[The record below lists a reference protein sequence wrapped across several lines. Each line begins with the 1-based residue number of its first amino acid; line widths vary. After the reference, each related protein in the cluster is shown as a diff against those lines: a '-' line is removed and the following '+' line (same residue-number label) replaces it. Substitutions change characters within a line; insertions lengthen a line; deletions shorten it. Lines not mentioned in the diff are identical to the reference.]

1 MTSLSLIGDRQPDLS
16 VTRSMSFIAF
26 VGRPWRTVHG
36 CVSRPLEIPCI
47 LRILLGVIRIVVA
60 VLLSGVAASTATP
73 HATAQRSHPKQPL
86 LRTEPAAVTCPAPL
100 GSGVRTA
107 RLFCDVLAGRNP
119 ASGIIIRLPK
129 HQGVATLTFDLHNRQ
144 TYSAEQVKSGNAYT
158 RYTATIGVLT
168 LDSTLLSRFV
178 VQSEFRREGDLFD
191 RIAGGSGPGGVKAV
205 APTGVEPVRIDIPA
219 NVEAVS
225 ILGEKLTTTGIDGHA
240 LYTTAGRP
248 IAVISQAMIE
258 YRPVSAPAPTAKKPA
273 KKTKP

>member
-1 MTSLSLIGDRQPDLS
+1 M
-16 VTRSMSFIAF
+16 
-26 VGRPWRTVHG
+26 
-36 CVSRPLEIPCI
+36 
-47 LRILLGVIRIVVA
+47 RIVVA
-60 VLLSGVAASTATP
+60 VLLAGVATSTAVP
-73 HATAQRSHPKQPL
+73 YASAQRSRPKQPL
-86 LRTEPAAVTCPAPL
+86 LRTEPATVTCPSPL

-107 RLFCDVLAGRNP
+107 RLFCDVLAGREP

-144 TYSAEQVKSGNAYT
+144 TYSPEQVKSGNAYA

-168 LDSTLLSRFV
+168 MDKTLLSRFV
-178 VQSEFRREGDLFD
+178 VQSEFRKENDLFD
-191 RIAGGSGPGGVKAV
+191 RVAAGSGAGGVKAV

-219 NVEAVS
+219 NVDAVS
-225 ILGEKLTTTGIDGHA
+225 ILGEKLATTTMEGNA

-258 YRPVSAPAPTAKKPA
+258 YRPVTAAATPAAKKTT

>member
-1 MTSLSLIGDRQPDLS
+1 MHPS
-16 VTRSMSFIAF
+16 
-26 VGRPWRTVHG
+26 
-36 CVSRPLEIPCI
+36 
-47 LRILLGVIRIVVA
+47 ILLGVIRIVVS
-60 VLLSGVAASTATP
+60 VLLAGVVASTATP
-73 HATAQRSHPKQPL
+73 HAIAQRSHPKQPL

-107 RLFCDVLAGRNP
+107 RLFCDVLVGRDP

-144 TYSAEQVKSGNAYT
+144 TYSAEQVRSGNAYT

-178 VQSEFRREGDLFD
+178 VQSEFRREADLFD

-205 APTGVEPVRIDIPA
+205 APTGVEAVRIDIPA
-219 NVEAVS
+219 KVEAVS
-225 ILGEKLTTTGIDGHA
+225 ILGEKLSTTRIDGSA

-258 YRPVSAPAPTAKKPA
+258 YRPVSAAATTPKKPA
-273 KKTKP
+273 KKTRP

>member
-1 MTSLSLIGDRQPDLS
+1 ML
-16 VTRSMSFIAF
+16 
-26 VGRPWRTVHG
+26 VGRD
-36 CVSRPLEIPCI
+36 
-47 LRILLGVIRIVVA
+47 
-60 VLLSGVAASTATP
+60 
-73 HATAQRSHPKQPL
+73 
-86 LRTEPAAVTCPAPL
+86 PAA
-100 GSGVRTA
+100 
-107 RLFCDVLAGRNP
+107 
-119 ASGIIIRLPK
+119 GIIIRLPK

-178 VQSEFRREGDLFD
+178 VQSEFRRETDLFD

-219 NVEAVS
+219 KVEAVS
-225 ILGEKLTTTGIDGHA
+225 ILGEKLNTTRIDGNA

-258 YRPVSAPAPTAKKPA
+258 YRPVSAAATTPKKPA
-273 KKTKP
+273 KKTRP